1 MIGRKEKKMHTK
13 WYLQILK
20 YLILALFTFVFGY
33 PIFLMIAS
41 SFKENVDIFTKPLS
55 LPTSFNLDNYIEV
68 WNVVNF
74 SDYIWNS
81 IIVSSASVFI
91 VLFVS
96 SMAGYYLARYKFKW
110 NPFLLIFFMIG
121 LMLPMKLAVI
131 PLYMTMLKLGL
142 LDTLFSL
149 IFIYVAGG
157 IPFAVF
163 LFYGFFRTVP
173 QALEDS
179 ARLDGCNDFQIYY
192 KIVLPLMKPAIS
204 IVGIVNLIN
213 VWNDFF
219 YPLIFIRTDSLS
231 TIPLGMLTLFGEYD
245 TQWNLL
251 FAGLTLSSLP
261 MIIAFLFASRQFMDS
276 LTEGAVK

>member
-1 MIGRKEKKMHTK
+1 MHNK
-13 WYLQILK
+13 WYLQFLK
-20 YLILALFTFVFGY
+20 YIILVFFTFIFGY
-33 PIFLMIAS
+33 PIFLMFAS

-55 LPTSFNLDNYIEV
+55 LPSSFNLDNYIEV

-74 SDYIWNS
+74 SDYVWNS
-81 IIVSSASVFI
+81 IMVSSASVFI

-192 KIVLPLMKPAIS
+192 RIVLPLMKPAVS
-204 IVGIVNLIN
+204 IVGIINLIN

-231 TIPLGMLTLFGEYD
+231 TIPLSMLTLFGEYD

>member
-1 MIGRKEKKMHTK
+1 M
-13 WYLQILK
+13 
-20 YLILALFTFVFGY
+20 FS
-33 PIFLMIAS
+33 S
-41 SFKENVDIFTKPLS
+41 SFKTNIEIFTTPLS
-55 LPTSFNLDNYIEV
+55 LPKSFSFENFIEV
-68 WNVVNF
+68 WDVVNF
-74 SDYIWNS
+74 SNYIWNS

-96 SMAGYYLARYKFKW
+96 SLAGFYLARYPFKW
-110 NPFLLIFFMIG
+110 NTAILLFFMIG

-131 PLYMTMLKLGL
+131 PLYMMMMKLGL

-173 QALEDS
+173 KALEDS
-179 ARLDGCNDFQIYY
+179 ARLDGCNEFQIYY

-245 TQWNLL
+245 TEWNLL
-251 FAGLTLSSLP
+251 FAGLSLSALP
-261 MIIAFLFASRQFMDS
+261 MIVAFLFASRQFMEG

>member
-1 MIGRKEKKMHTK
+1 MRTNPV
-13 WYLQILK
+13 LQIIK
-20 YLILALFTFVFGY
+20 YAVLAFFTFIFAY
-33 PIFLMIAS
+33 PIFLMIIS
-41 SFKENVDIFTKPLS
+41 SFKENVEIFTHPLS
-55 LPTSFNLDNYIEV
+55 LPTAFSLENYKEV
-68 WNVVNF
+68 WEVVNF
-74 SDYIWNS
+74 SHYIWNS
-81 IIVSSASVFI
+81 LIVSAASVFI
-91 VLFVS
+91 VLFVA
-96 SMAGYYLARYKFKW
+96 SMAGFYLARYPFKW
-110 NPFLLIFFMIG
+110 NPYILVFFMIG

-149 IFIYVAGG
+149 IFVYVAGG

-173 QALEDS
+173 RALEDS
-179 ARLDGCNDFQIYY
+179 ARLDGCSDFQVYY
-192 KIVLPLMKPAIS
+192 RIVLPIMKPAIS

-219 YPLIFIRTDSLS
+219 YPLIFIRTDKLS

>member
-1 MIGRKEKKMHTK
+1 MHTK
-13 WYLQILK
+13 WYVQFFK
-20 YLILALFTFVFGY
+20 YLLLAFFTFVFAY
-33 PIFLMIAS
+33 PIFLMITS
-41 SFKENVDIFTKPLS
+41 SLKSNVDIFTNPLS
-55 LPTSFNLDNYIEV
+55 LPSSFNLDNYFEV
-68 WNVVNF
+68 WEVVNF
-74 SDYIWNS
+74 SSYIWNS
-81 IIVSSASVFI
+81 VIVSAASVFI

-96 SMAGYYLARYKFKW
+96 SMAGYYLARYQFKW
-110 NPFLLIFFMIG
+110 NSYLLLFFMIG

-131 PLYMTMLKLGL
+131 PLYMIMMKLGL

-173 QALEDS
+173 KALEDS

-261 MIIAFLFASRQFMDS
+261 MIIAFLFASRQFMES

>member
-1 MIGRKEKKMHTK
+1 MKTNPL
-13 WYLQILK
+13 LQIIK
-20 YLILALFTFVFGY
+20 YAVLALFTFVFGY
-33 PIFLMIAS
+33 PIFLMIVS
-41 SFKENVDIFTKPLS
+41 SFKENAEIFTNPLS

-68 WNVVNF
+68 WEVVNF
-74 SDYIWNS
+74 SNYIVNS
-81 IIVSSASVFI
+81 LIVSSSAVFI

-96 SMAGYYLARYKFKW
+96 SLAGYYLSRYRFKW
-110 NPFLLIFFMIG
+110 NPYLLGFFMIG

-142 LDTLFSL
+142 VDTLFAL

-173 QALEDS
+173 RALEDS
-179 ARLDGCNDFQIYY
+179 ARLDGCNDFQVYY
-192 KIVLPLMKPAIS
+192 RIVLPIMKPAIS

>member
-1 MIGRKEKKMHTK
+1 MKTNPL
-13 WYLQILK
+13 LQIIK
-20 YLILALFTFVFGY
+20 YVVLALFTFVFGY
-33 PIFLMIAS
+33 PIFLMIVS
-41 SFKENVDIFTKPLS
+41 SFKENAEIFTNPLS

-68 WNVVNF
+68 WEVVNF
-74 SDYIWNS
+74 SNYIVNS

-96 SMAGYYLARYKFKW
+96 SLAGYYLSRYRFKW
-110 NPFLLIFFMIG
+110 NPYLLAFFMIG

-142 LDTLFSL
+142 VDTLFAL

-173 QALEDS
+173 RALEDS
-179 ARLDGCNDFQIYY
+179 ARLDGCNDFQVYY
-192 KIVLPLMKPAIS
+192 RIVLPIMKPAIS

>member
-1 MIGRKEKKMHTK
+1 MKTNPF
-13 WYLQILK
+13 LQIIK
-20 YLILALFTFVFGY
+20 YAILALFTFIFGY
-33 PIFLMIAS
+33 PIFLMIIS
-41 SFKENVDIFTKPLS
+41 SFKENAEIFTSPLS
-55 LPTSFNLDNYIEV
+55 LPTSFSLDNYIEV
-68 WNVVNF
+68 WEVVNF
-74 SDYIWNS
+74 SNYILNS
-81 IIVSSASVFI
+81 IVVSASSVFL

-96 SMAGYYLARYKFKW
+96 SLAGYYLSRYRFKW
-110 NPFLLIFFMIG
+110 NPYFLAFFMIG

-142 LDTLFSL
+142 VDTLFAL

-173 QALEDS
+173 RALEDS
-179 ARLDGCNDFQIYY
+179 ARLDGCNEFQVYY
-192 KIVLPLMKPAIS
+192 RIVLPIMKPAIS

-219 YPLIFIRTDSLS
+219 YPLIFIRTDALS